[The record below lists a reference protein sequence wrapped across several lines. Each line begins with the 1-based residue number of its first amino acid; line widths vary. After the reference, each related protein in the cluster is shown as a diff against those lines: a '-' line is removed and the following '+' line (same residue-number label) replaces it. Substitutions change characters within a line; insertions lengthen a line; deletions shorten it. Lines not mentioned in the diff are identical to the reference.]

1 MGTKLKISGLL
12 YSCVITALIISGCG
26 ISIELRQERNNWKF
40 SNWEQ
45 DFKDRT
51 LCMCVLQ
58 GLNNKNFQDSIIKY
72 DKSFYN
78 PLAIAIFDS
87 SINELLKKEVKQIQ
101 IDSVKSIGRFPT
113 DISSLLEGKSVF
125 NHCTELYRSKRL
137 DSLAKAEKKNWK
149 QIPSIIDKIQGKI
162 PTF

>member
-1 MGTKLKISGLL
+1 MRFIVLTIFTT
-12 YSCVITALIISGCG
+12 ITFLILTGCG
-26 ISIELRQERNNWKF
+26 VSKELREERRRLKF

-51 LCMCVLQ
+51 LCLCVLQ
-58 GLNNKNFQDSIIKY
+58 GLNNKGIQDSIVKY

-78 PLAIAIFDS
+78 PLAIAVFDS
-87 SINELLKKEVKQIQ
+87 TINELLRKEIKQIQ
-101 IDSVKSIGRFPT
+101 ADSTNSIGRYPT
-113 DISSLLEGKSVF
+113 DIRSLLEGKRVM

-137 DSLAKAEKKNWK
+137 DSVVKAEKKSWK
-149 QIPSIIDKIQGKI
+149 QIPNIMDKIHDKL